1 MVMAPRPVDSDSTAG
16 AGNRVVVDFTTGG
29 VTGRLVS
36 GAAGVLV
43 SSRVRAGWFGSP
55 GAAGEAG
62 SSCTSAGV
70 NSAAGEDSRD
80 ASNTAA
86 VMTHIVAA
94 AVPIAQGDPMMI
106 LGRAAFFDRAGF
118 GVRFARVSLAE
129 IRLRDI
135 LRSLRSA

>member
-16 AGNRVVVDFTTGG
+16 AGKRVFVDFTIGG

-36 GAAGVLV
+36 GAAGCFV
-43 SSRVRAGWFGSP
+43 SRRVRAAWFCTA
-55 GAAGEAG
+55 GAAG
-62 SSCTSAGV
+62 SSSTSARV
-70 NSAAGEDSRD
+70 KSAPGADSRD

-94 AVPIAQGDPMMI
+94 AVPIAHGDPRMI
-106 LGRAAFFDRAGF
+106 LERAAFFARAGF

-129 IRLRDI
+129 IRLREI